1 VVTQDPP
8 RQQLVGV
15 GLYDRARTGRGL
27 RRRRLVEVELAGE
40 RTVVPLEAG
49 TGTGEA
55 VPDAVVANDGDL
67 GYARVTFDER
77 SWQALASAALE
88 VDDPVAEAVCWNAAW
103 QLVTGAR
110 LPAASFAGLVIRRLA
125 DGQAGLPDAGA
136 EVLLDRAVR
145 CADVYAPADQ
155 RAGLREQIADSAL
168 AAARR
173 GAPGSLAQRVLAAAF
188 AASAHRDDHLDLL
201 TAWLDGNNVPDGLAA
216 DAELRARALFTLSAR
231 GRARQA
237 DIDALPE
244 LDQASGAMHQATCL
258 AMRPD
263 PAAKKQAWTA
273 VISGAVSGRLAEAT
287 AQGLWVAGQEDLMA
301 GYRSRY
307 FGEAVPVL
315 AGMSSWTQQR
325 FGRLLFP
332 STLCDAATEAAA
344 AAVLASTSLPNDLRN
359 AVAEQTTIIGE
370 VIASR
375 GGCSSPS
382 LPHV

>member
-1 VVTQDPP
+1 MRWWRTTVTW
-8 RQQLVGV
+8 G
-15 GLYDRARTGRGL
+15 TRG
-27 RRRRLVEVELAGE
+27 
-40 RTVVPLEAG
+40 
-49 TGTGEA
+49 
-55 VPDAVVANDGDL
+55 
-67 GYARVTFDER
+67 VTFDER
-77 SWQALASAALE
+77 FWQALASAALE
-88 VDDPVAEAVCWNAAW
+88 VDDPVTEAVCWNAAW

-173 GAPGSLAQRVLAAAF
+173 AAPGSPAQRVLAAAF

-216 DAELRARALFTLSAR
+216 DADLRARALFTLSAR

-273 VISGAVSGRLAEAT
+273 VISGAVTGRLAEAT
-287 AQGLWVAGQEDLMA
+287 AQGLWVAGQEELMA
-301 GYRSRY
+301 DYRSRY

-344 AAVLASTSLPNDLRN
+344 AAAAVLASTSLPDDLRN

-375 GGCSSPS
+375 EGCSSPS